1 VWFFYFI
8 LEFEN
13 GLSGQDFIEKEAH
26 CSDQSGGEEEEDPD
40 RYDSSFINDGPESET
55 EEASPTKK
63 RPRYLHFEDSEDEE
77 TVETNS
83 ATKTTAAKKKAST
96 DSFKGKRC
104 STPTSPDRETE
115 QEKRMVKKS
124 STAPP
129 PLKGNRKALEE
140 YVAYLEKKVKKDAK
154 KKPKNSQ
161 PSIPIPDPE
170 DLKDDESIDGG
181 DLTKEEEQEK
191 KAGGKKGKKSFDDFS
206 IPDNI
211 CNELVTNGT
220 TFNAKYKAINSTRLV
235 SCAYITANTKD
246 SFSYPALI
254 FTARNKDKPDWHLKI
269 NFKETV
275 KIIRALEEFIEI
287 NPSFKWERGNQEYIA
302 YSS

>member
-1 VWFFYFI
+1 MNIYVQLENKCQIFVFIFLFFFS
-8 LEFEN
+8 L
-13 GLSGQDFIEKEAH
+13 LRH
-26 CSDQSGGEEEEDPD
+26 
-40 RYDSSFINDGPESET
+40 
-55 EEASPTKK
+55 
-63 RPRYLHFEDSEDEE
+63 
-77 TVETNS
+77 
-83 ATKTTAAKKKAST
+83 
-96 DSFKGKRC
+96 
-104 STPTSPDRETE
+104 
-115 QEKRMVKKS
+115 
-124 STAPP
+124 P

-220 TFNAKYKAINSTRLV
+220 TFNAKYKAINSTR
-235 SCAYITANTKD
+235 
-246 SFSYPALI
+246 
-254 FTARNKDKPDWHLKI
+254 
-269 NFKETV
+269 
-275 KIIRALEEFIEI
+275 
-287 NPSFKWERGNQEYIA
+287 
-302 YSS
+302 

>member
-1 VWFFYFI
+1 MWFFYFI

-77 TVETNS
+77 MVETNS

-124 STAPP
+124 VS
-129 PLKGNRKALEE
+129 LEFFKGISSLNYSRYSELIYDIKLL
-140 YVAYLEKKVKKDAK
+140 LEKQMVKS
-154 KKPKNSQ
+154 NY
-161 PSIPIPDPE
+161 SIKQFQNI
-170 DLKDDESIDGG
+170 LFFSNC
-181 DLTKEEEQEK
+181 
-191 KAGGKKGKKSFDDFS
+191 SFFMTQ
-206 IPDNI
+206 
-211 CNELVTNGT
+211 ELVYETLKQFEIEKFNTISEGT
-220 TFNAKYKAINSTRLV
+220 IQNISTDYDNFIDILDILFYNPKSKDYHHILIKGLDVPPYIGEFDENNNPDDYIEFALNLWTFMCS
-235 SCAYITANTKD
+235 
-246 SFSYPALI
+246 
-254 FTARNKDKPDWHLKI
+254 
-269 NFKETV
+269 
-275 KIIRALEEFIEI
+275 
-287 NPSFKWERGNQEYIA
+287 
-302 YSS
+302 